1 MPATVFEQQGDV
13 LTAKPGGRLDTVT
26 SPVFESEVR
35 SRMDGA
41 REVILDF
48 AKVEYISSGGLRAV
62 LSLDQQAESEG
73 GSLKLIHVNE
83 HIIEIFELVGFTEL
97 ITVERD

>member
-1 MPATVFEQQGDV
+1 MPATVFEHQGEV
-13 LTAKPGGRLDTVT
+13 LTVKPEGRLDTVT
-26 SPVFESEVR
+26 SPAFESEVR

-62 LSLDQQAESEG
+62 LTLDQQAESRG

-83 HIIEIFELVGFTEL
+83 HIIEIFELVGFMDL
-97 ITVERD
+97 IRVERD